1 MYKSI
6 YMVAIKF
13 VFEFFY
19 YLHKVTPFLFTVV
32 PKHPKTASN
41 LLKPMEQSNMITQE
55 LETTEM
61 SRIS

>member
-1 MYKSI
+1 
-6 YMVAIKF
+6 MVTIKF

-19 YLHKVTPFLFTVV
+19 YLHQVTPFLFTVGA
-32 PKHPKTASN
+32 KHPKTAFN

-61 SRIS
+61 SRISERIT